1 MNALIEYYYFNDLT
15 DILIYLIEKIVK
27 SLI

>member
-1 MNALIEYYYFNDLT
+1 MNALIEYYYFNNLA